1 MTIKE
6 ASSYVERTHGGW
18 GWWVLKVLVVGAGL
32 ATFFSILNLSWFF
45 NWRGNL
51 QACSASST
59 SRTRADGL
67 PLPDMRNL
75 RSPSA

>member
-45 NWRGNL
+45 N
-51 QACSASST
+51 
-59 SRTRADGL
+59 
-67 PLPDMRNL
+67 
-75 RSPSA
+75 